1 MSRAVASTE
10 LPGTVHEA
18 ERCWYDTAR
27 WPAWI
32 EGLEHVDHVDPGYPE
47 TGAEVRWRSG
57 PAGRGQ
63 VRERVLAHE
72 ALGFQRVAVADDS
85 IDGEQEVRFI
95 VAGEGRVCVELTLEY
110 RIRARNLLTP
120 VVDRLF
126 IRPAMRHSLE
136 STLHRFG
143 VTLAEE
149 RAPGRRRT

>member
-1 MSRAVASTE
+1 MSVVVASTE

-47 TGAEVRWRSG
+47 AGAEVRWHSG

-63 VRERVLAHE
+63 VQERVLAHQ
-72 ALGFQRVAVADDS
+72 ALGFQRSAVTDDS
-85 IDGEQEVRFI
+85 IEGEQD
-95 VAGEGRVCVELTLEY
+95 VAFTATREGRVCVELTLEY

-120 VVDRLF
+120 LVDRLF

-143 VTLAEE
+143 VTLADA
-149 RAPGRRRT
+149 RASRPA